1 MLESFQQLSKTHSG
15 PGFKTGGKAT
25 DIHGYFGLLP
35 PKKNRYSV
43 QDDLAI
49 SNQASGSAPPFC
61 PLRTINIPFHSLLTL
76 TPMPTATI
84 PPSSSAGPRARARRQ
99 GAGHTSTTEDSI
111 ITNEKTCD
119 KSPPCIPA
127 HCTLRVSSA
136 VRVEQL
142 LAPVD

>member
-61 PLRTINIPFHSLLTL
+61 PLRTINIPFSSH
-76 TPMPTATI
+76 AHANAHRDH
-84 PPSSSAGPRARARRQ
+84 PPIFFSWSSSACPEARGRAHKHDRRQ
-99 GAGHTSTTEDSI
+99 YHHQREDLRQ
-111 ITNEKTCD
+111 
-119 KSPPCIPA
+119 KSSL
-127 HCTLRVSSA
+127 HSSA
-136 VRVEQL
+136 LYIEGQ
-142 LAPVD
+142 